1 MYGSTH
7 KTIYMHDL
15 LPLRTPLPPCAEQQ
29 AAVKVLD
36 RLSEAHRA
44 ATAGARDMR
53 ARLDEYRDALITEAV
68 TGQIDVSA
76 MSDRQM
82 DERLHSAIEGP
93 AP

>member
-1 MYGSTH
+1 
-7 KTIYMHDL
+7 
-15 LPLRTPLPPCAEQQ
+15 
-29 AAVKVLD
+29 
-36 RLSEAHRA
+36 
-44 ATAGARDMR
+44 MR

-93 AP
+93 AA